1 MRRLIVNADDLG
13 SGSERDRGIIQSFSD
28 GIVSS
33 ASLLA
38 NGPSFASAAAA
49 ARQIDLPLGVHL
61 NLSEGVPLCG
71 PIAGLTT
78 DGGEFPGKTG
88 LRRYLVGKE
97 VDPAP
102 LYRELAA
109 QIEKVLT
116 AGLIPD
122 HLDTHQ
128 HFSLFPVATT
138 LLIDLA
144 RKYTIPALRLPVPV
158 EPALDD
164 PAGELG
170 ADLALY
176 RRLAPAF
183 AAQIRGSGLATPDG
197 LLGMPL
203 LNWLNQETLLATLR
217 SLPEG
222 TWELMVHPGYPDN
235 TSPFSG
241 AARHTELLALTASV
255 SAVTLQR
262 CGITPISFR
271 ELTCGF

>member
-1 MRRLIVNADDLG
+1 MRLIVNADDLG
-13 SGSERDRGIIQSFSD
+13 SGSERDRGIIQSFSY
-28 GIVSS
+28 GIVTS

-38 NGPSFASAAAA
+38 NGPSFASAAAT

-61 NLSEGVPLCG
+61 NLSEGMPLCG

-88 LRRYLVGKE
+88 LRRYLAGKE
-97 VDPAP
+97 VDPVP
-102 LYRELAA
+102 LYRELAT
-109 QIEKVLT
+109 QIEKVLA

-128 HFSLFPVATT
+128 HFSLFPAATT
-138 LLIDLA
+138 LLLALA
-144 RKYTIPALRLPVPV
+144 RKYNIPSLRLSSPV
-158 EPALDD
+158 ESPQDD
-164 PAGELG
+164 PDGELG

-183 AAQIRGSGLATPDG
+183 AAQIRGSGLAIPDG

-203 LNWLNQETLLATLR
+203 LNRLNQETLLAILH
-217 SLPEG
+217 SLPAG

-235 TSPFSG
+235 NSSFSG
-241 AARHTELLALTASV
+241 AARHTELLALTAPV
-255 SAVTLQR
+255 SAATLQH
-262 CGITPISFR
+262 CGIIPISFR
-271 ELTCGF
+271 ELTCGS

>member
-13 SGSERDRGIIQSFSD
+13 SGSERDRGIFESFTQ

-38 NGPSFASAAAA
+38 NGADFAFAVATV
-49 ARQIDLPLGVHL
+49 RELHLPIGVHL
-61 NLSEGVPLCG
+61 NLSEGMPLCG
-71 PIAGLTT
+71 PIVGLTT
-78 DGGEFPGKTG
+78 AGGEFPGKTG
-88 LRRYLVGKE
+88 LRRYLAGKE

-138 LLIDLA
+138 LLLALA
-144 RKYTIPALRLPVPV
+144 RKYAIPSLRLSSPV
-158 EPALDD
+158 ESPQDD

-183 AAQIRGSGLATPDG
+183 TAQIRGSGLATPDG
-197 LLGMPL
+197 LFGMPL
-203 LNWLNQETLLATLR
+203 LNRLNEETLLATLH
-217 SLPEG
+217 SLPAG
-222 TWELMVHPGYPDN
+222 TWELMAHPGYPDN
-235 TSPFSG
+235 NSPFSG
-241 AARHTELLALTASV
+241 AARHTELLVLTAPV
-255 SAVTLQR
+255 SAATLQR
-262 CGITPISFR
+262 CGIIPISFR
-271 ELTCGF
+271 EMTCGF